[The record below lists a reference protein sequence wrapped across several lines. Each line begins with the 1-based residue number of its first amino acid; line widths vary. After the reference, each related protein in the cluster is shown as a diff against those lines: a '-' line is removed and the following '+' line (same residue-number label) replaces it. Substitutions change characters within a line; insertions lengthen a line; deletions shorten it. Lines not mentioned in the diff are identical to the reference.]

1 MRLSAIFQYFRIN
14 ELCDPEG
21 IIRDRWGLRIFRG
34 VGEWWGGE
42 VGETFG

>member
-21 IIRDRWGLRIFRG
+21 IIRDLWGLQVNRG
-34 VGEWWGGE
+34 VGEWLGWRS
-42 VGETFG
+42 GETFG